1 MTNFEYY
8 KQEITQEEFIQS
20 VLLNC
25 DGCPAYPCGLD
36 GIIDALNQASE
47 EYLVSVEEIA
57 SALKIMNNRMKEF
70 LDSGR
75 KLSEKDWERI
85 FNNLKNRLLYG

>member
-36 GIIDALNQASE
+36 GIIDGGECQE
-47 EYLVSVEEIA
+47 ELEKWCNEI
-57 SALKIMNNRMKEF
+57 R
-70 LDSGR
+70 
-75 KLSEKDWERI
+75 
-85 FNNLKNRLLYG
+85 